1 MQFNS
6 VEFLFLFLPIFLAIY
21 YIAPA
26 KWRNFL
32 LLAGSLYFYWL
43 NVDGSPWVMALLLLL
58 TVDAYLV
65 GLVLGKWKSNLV
77 FLISLVLL
85 VVLMVFFKCYA
96 GGSYMPAGFSYYM
109 FQIAAYLIAVQRGK
123 MEAEKGPIAFG
134 SQIIMF
140 PKMLVGPMA
149 DPKALQYESHN
160 RKYHP
165 AAFHHGL
172 QLLIVGM
179 ALQVLLANRIGGLWS
194 QAAVVGYESISTPY
208 AWLSLIGYAMKLYF
222 NFYGYS
228 LMAMGVGEMLGF
240 HLPANFDT
248 PYASRSVSEFYRRWH
263 ITLGAWFR
271 ENVYIPMGGNR
282 GGTGKTVC
290 NLLVV
295 WVLTGLW
302 HGVGGNYLLWA
313 GILVLFIILER
324 LWLRKWLSKSKV
336 LSRVYTVFVIMMSWV
351 PFAIG
356 DWNQMVTF
364 FGRLFGLGADAIN
377 PNDYLSQWDTYSTL
391 LIAGFIL
398 ATPLPKWICG
408 KLRNHWIADVALFI
422 LFWVVVYFIASS
434 AQDPF
439 TYF

>member
-6 VEFLFLFLPIFLAIY
+6 VEFLFLFLPVFLAVY

-32 LLAGSLYFYWL
+32 LLAASLLFYWL
-43 NVDGSPWVMALLLLL
+43 NVRSTPWVMAVLLLLTADAYLVGMLLSKWKSKVVFGASLLLL
-58 TVDAYLV
+58 TVM
-65 GLVLGKWKSNLV
+65 
-77 FLISLVLL
+77 
-85 VVLMVFFKCYA
+85 MVFFKCYRD
-96 GGSYMPAGFSYYM
+96 GSIMPVGFSYYI
-109 FQIAAYLIAVQRGK
+109 FQIAAYLIAVFRDK
-123 MEAEKGPIAFG
+123 MEGEENPIAFG
-134 SQIIMF
+134 TQIVMF
-140 PKMLVGPMA
+140 PKLLVGPIA
-149 DPKALQYESHN
+149 DPIALQREAHS

-165 AAFHHGL
+165 ATFHHGL
-172 QLLIVGM
+172 QLLIVGLAM
-179 ALQVLLANRIGGLWS
+179 QVLLANRIGGLWS

-208 AWLSLIGYAMKLYF
+208 AWLVLLGFAMQLYF

-228 LMAMGVGEMLGF
+228 LMAVGVGEMLGF

-271 ENVYIPMGGNR
+271 ENVYIPLGGNR
-282 GGTGKTVC
+282 GSTGRTVC

-295 WVLTGLW
+295 WALTGLW

-313 GILVLFIILER
+313 GILALFVILER
-324 LWLRKWLSKSKV
+324 LWLRPWLQKHRV
-336 LSRVYTVFVIMMSWV
+336 LSRVYTVVAILLSWV

-356 DWNQMVTF
+356 DWQQMLTF
-364 FGRLFGLGADAIN
+364 YGKLFCLGGKAIN
-377 PNDYLSQWDTYSTL
+377 PGDYLSLWQTYSA
-391 LIAGFIL
+391 LIIGGIVM
-398 ATPLPKWICG
+398 ATPLPKWLFE
-408 KLRNHWIADVALFI
+408 KLRRSPIADVALFV
-422 LFWVVVYFIASS
+422 LFWIVMYFMASS